1 MTPLPFSMALMEF
14 LAEHREPLLTKFFL
28 FMTFLGEVNGY
39 ILIVTLI
46 YVMFDKSLGVRLA
59 VMLLLTMTLN
69 HVLKILIKNPR
80 PFIREGTYLQKWAVP
95 ADYAKE
101 LATEYSTPSGHA
113 MAAASFYGYLYA
125 CVRNWYVRAIAV
137 FAIVFIGLS
146 RPYLGV
152 HYLEDILIGWPIG
165 LLVAAI
171 AVRYGDGIAAA
182 WNRRSYGVRIAVT
195 VAASALLWC
204 ATIAINGWQIDGEP
218 RAYLGYAGFLTGI
231 VIGGQLELRLVNF
244 DPRSSNIAAKIA
256 RYIISVGMV
265 ILTLELLGKVN
276 AIMADNFSLAG
287 YALQYVRYTTAGV
300 VSIFVAPLVFTSIGL
315 ARKLARD

>member
-1 MTPLPFSMALMEF
+1 MNHLPFNMALMEF
-14 LAEHREPLLTKFFL
+14 LADHRDPILTKFFL

-39 ILIVTLI
+39 ILIVTLV

-59 VMLLLTMTLN
+59 VVLLLTMTLN
-69 HVLKILIKNPR
+69 HVLKIIVKNPR

-113 MAAASFYGYLYA
+113 MAAGAFYGYLYA
-125 CVRNWYVRAIAV
+125 CVRNWYVRAIAI
-137 FAIVFIGLS
+137 FALIFVGLS

-165 LLVAAI
+165 LLVAWI
-171 AVRYGDGIAAA
+171 AVKYGDRFAAA
-182 WNRRSYGVRIAVT
+182 WNKRSYGGRIAAMV
-195 VAASALLWC
+195 VASALLWLI
-204 ATIAINGWQIDGEP
+204 TIAINDWQIDGEP
-218 RAYLGYAGFLTGI
+218 RAFLAYAGFLTGI
-231 VIGGQLELRLVNF
+231 VIGGPLEASLVNF

-256 RYIISVGMV
+256 RYVLSVGLV

-276 AIMADNFSLAG
+276 ASMADNFSFTG
-287 YALQYVRYTTAGV
+287 YVLQYLRYTAGGV
-300 VSIFVAPLVFTSIGL
+300 VSIFVAPLIFTTMGL
-315 ARKLARD
+315 AKKLERG

>member
-1 MTPLPFSMALMEF
+1 MHHLPFSMALMNF
-14 LAEHREPLLTKFFL
+14 LADHRDPLLTKFFL

-39 ILIVTLI
+39 ILIVTAV

-59 VMLLLTMTLN
+59 VVLLLTMMLN
-69 HVLKILIKNPR
+69 HLLKIIVRNPR

-113 MAAASFYGYLYA
+113 MAAGAFYGYLYA
-125 CVRNWYVRAIAV
+125 CVRNRYVRAIAI
-137 FAIVFIGLS
+137 FALVLVGLS

-165 LLVAAI
+165 LFVAWI
-171 AVRYGDGIAAA
+171 AVLYGDGFAAA
-182 WNRRSYGVRIAVT
+182 WNNRSYGGRIAAM
-195 VAASALLWC
+195 VAASALLWL

-218 RAYLGYAGFLTGI
+218 RAFLGYAGFLTGI
-231 VIGGQLELRLVNF
+231 VIGGPLEARLVNF

-256 RYIISVGMV
+256 RYVLSVGLV
-265 ILTLELLGKVN
+265 ILTLELLGKAN
-276 AIMADNFSLAG
+276 ALAADNFSLPG
-287 YALQYVRYTTAGV
+287 YVLQYVRYTTGGV
-300 VSIFVAPLVFTSIGL
+300 VSIFVAPLVFTRIGL
-315 ARKLARD
+315 ARTPKAG